1 MELWGVKPNL
11 MLIIIICFSLLRG
24 SVGGAVIGLFSGILM
39 DFFAA
44 EVFGLHSLLCMYTGV
59 VTGSLSSRFVR
70 ENYLVAVLFTFVL
83 SFVYESIFF
92 FLRFYMWGETQIV
105 FFLKNTILLEAV
117 YNCILVIP
125 VYYSIIRINKWLE
138 RKEEVTRK
146 Y

>member
-1 MELWGVKPNL
+1 VRTFITGVVLFFSFILQTTLIQYMELWGVKPNL

-83 SFVYESIFF
+83 SFVY
-92 FLRFYMWGETQIV
+92 
-105 FFLKNTILLEAV
+105 
-117 YNCILVIP
+117 
-125 VYYSIIRINKWLE
+125 
-138 RKEEVTRK
+138 
-146 Y
+146 

>member
-1 MELWGVKPNL
+1 
-11 MLIIIICFSLLRG
+11 
-24 SVGGAVIGLFSGILM
+24 
-39 DFFAA
+39 
-44 EVFGLHSLLCMYTGV
+44 MYTGV

>member
-44 EVFGLHSLLCMYTGV
+44 AVFGLHSLLCMYTGV